1 MIKGYSI
8 SISEFAS
15 KMHVFLIFNIHTY
28 VHFSNIV
35 HNTTVFHKIFL
46 AQPSFCIKFFSNQLW
61 QFKLKTHYKDLKE
74 FIMVSN
80 IPQVINSSFY
90 FRPSLF
96 LCLFFL
102 LETRV
107 QKAQISPQ
115 FILKLWWPIKSL
127 FNWLNSSVARL
138 GSEVNTLHSFYQIL
152 TTSGF

>member
-96 LCLFFL
+96 LCLFFFYWRPGFKKLRLVLNLFWNCGDLSNPYSTDSTLQL
-102 LETRV
+102 LGWVLR
-107 QKAQISPQ
+107 
-115 FILKLWWPIKSL
+115 
-127 FNWLNSSVARL
+127 
-138 GSEVNTLHSFYQIL
+138 
-152 TTSGF
+152 